1 MIEYEIEYAA
11 LRARNLSQELM
22 LREENEIAKG
32 DITLCASALER
43 YETALSEKRVA
54 KELGDMERSIIGRA
68 AQEIAHNMRECNEYL
83 LGPTDSELCSRA
95 LKSYGRELAASVR
108 ASLAE
113 AA

>member
-1 MIEYEIEYAA
+1 MTEYDTEYAA

-22 LREENEIAKG
+22 LREENGIAKG
-32 DITLCASALER
+32 DIALCASALER
-43 YETALSEKRVA
+43 YENALSEKRTG
-54 KELGDMERSIIGRA
+54 KELGDMERSIIGGY
-68 AQEIAHNMRECNEYL
+68 AQEMARNMREHNDYH

-95 LKSYGRELAASVR
+95 LKLYSRELAASLR